1 MEKKLNCNNL
11 ICRSKRISRIVK
23 LSVLFLF
30 IGICYVEA
38 SPYSQSTQ
46 LKLNTENKTVRE
58 ILTDIEKS
66 SEFIFFYNDNALNLD
81 QKVDVS
87 SANGN
92 ISQVLDKVLKGH
104 SVGYR
109 VEDRQVVLYSTNKAK
124 EEKSVKSTSPQQA
137 KRTVKGHVIDA
148 NGESLVGVSVL
159 VKGTNNGTLTD
170 VDGNF
175 SIAISTASATLQF
188 SYIGY
193 NNEVIK
199 VNAGE
204 TVKVVMKENVKEIQE
219 VVVTAPVGVQR
230 QAKALGYAVST
241 VTAKQLT
248 EAGNT
253 NFASALY
260 GKAAGVKITTA
271 PGGASSAVNVQIRGV
286 NSLNYNQQ
294 PLYVVD
300 GIMIR
305 NDGQNGATGA
315 NNNNY
320 WDDQRIRGNGA
331 LDINPEDIES
341 LTVLKGASATA
352 LYGSDAASG
361 VVVITT
367 KKASKDKGLGVDLNY
382 NLTAEKVAF
391 LPKFQNVYGP
401 GYDQADN
408 IASGATAEGWIA
420 DSSSPSGYR
429 PFFRSYGNFGP
440 KMEGQQVKWWDGS
453 IRSYSPQPDNYKN
466 IYQTGLSSNL
476 NLALSN
482 QTEKLNYRLSYT
494 RMDYKG
500 TQRGSEQARNTFN
513 LNSTLKLTNSM
524 TLDII
529 ASYMN
534 TTTHNRPYQL
544 GQVLGSYGGFFS
556 RAEDMSLM
564 LDKYQ
569 TSDGYKYV
577 TYNHPERSSEAFVYN
592 IRATN
597 LLDFFWQQLRNKYNE
612 TENRLISSAT
622 LNWNIIDH
630 LKFRGRIGSDYTGA
644 NTENKQ
650 YNEYSVAYNSGTSTG
665 SYGVT
670 NGVYSILY
678 GDALLSY
685 ANKIGSK
692 FNYTASLG
700 YQGRSENYKDQSSS
714 TTQGLITENW
724 FTLNN
729 SYGLLNSSSKR
740 QELLKYAYLGIL
752 NMSYHD
758 YLFLEGT
765 ARQEYSS
772 TLPPKNNHFFYPSV
786 NGSFVLSEA
795 FKLPKEIS
803 YAKLR
808 ASYGIVGNAAPMY
821 VSNIAYTQSSLQTI
835 NGSVPSLVLPSTYGN
850 ENLKAETKYERE
862 IGLET
867 RFLED
872 RIGLD
877 ISFYTNTVKN
887 QIMDLSTAASVGATG
902 QTVNVGE
909 IGSKG
914 LELAFNATP
923 INGPVRWMTR
933 FNISF
938 NKSKV
943 NSLAPNVPQLI
954 FYDSEQ
960 SALRVVAKP
969 GEELGNIYV
978 YPRATNADGKFIIN
992 DDGLYV
998 IDKTKYVKVG
1008 NIMPKAVGGF
1018 SNTVMYKNLS
1028 LDFTIDY
1035 RIGGKMISNPT
1046 KYMMGAGMFENT
1058 MQYRDTEHG
1067 GLTYTSGST
1076 TYHDGVLLEGVNQTT
1091 GQANTK
1097 VIDAGTYYMNTF
1109 GWGYDAWNEKGSV
1122 YNNSYIKLRE
1132 ATLSYRVPA
1141 SICKKLCMNNVKVSL
1156 IGRNLLYLWRTLE
1169 NIDPEAPLGNKWW
1182 SQGIDVGSTASSR
1195 SFGFSLSA
1203 NF

>member
-1 MEKKLNCNNL
+1 MT
-11 ICRSKRISRIVK
+11 
-23 LSVLFLF
+23 LSVIFLF
-30 IGICYVEA
+30 IGISLA
-38 SPYSQSTQ
+38 SASSSYSEITELN
-46 LKLNTENKTVRE
+46 LKTENKTIKEV
-58 ILTDIEKS
+58 LNDIES
-66 SEFIFFYNDNALNLD
+66 NSEFIFFYSDKTINLN
-81 QKVDVS
+81 QKVKVPFVK
-87 SANGN
+87 GN
-92 ISQVLDKVLKGH
+92 ISEVLDKLLDART
-104 SVGYR
+104 VGYK
-109 VEDRQVVLYSTNKAK
+109 VEDRQVVLYSINHSKESGKA
-124 EEKSVKSTSPQQA
+124 SVNTPSQA
-137 KRTVKGHVIDA
+137 KKTIKGQVVDA
-148 NGESLVGVSVL
+148 TGESLVGVSVL
-159 VKGTNNGTLTD
+159 IKGTTTGTLTD

-175 SIAISTASATLQF
+175 VISTSIGATLQF

-193 NNEVIK
+193 STEL
-199 VNAGE
+199 
-204 TVKVVMKENVKEIQE
+204 VKVSTTDLLKVVLKENVREIQE

-271 PGGASSAVNVQIRGV
+271 PGGASSAVNVQIRGI

-305 NDGQNGATGA
+305 NDGQNGASGA

-331 LDINPEDIES
+331 LDINPDDIES

-367 KKASKDKGLGVDLNY
+367 KKASKEKGLGVDLNY
-382 NLTAEKVAF
+382 NLTAEQVAF

-401 GYDQADN
+401 GYDKGTNVSA
-408 IASGATAEGWIA
+408 GANAEGWIA
-420 DSSSPSGYR
+420 DSSSPSGHR
-429 PFFRSYGNFGP
+429 PYFRSYGNFGP
-440 KMEGQQVKWWDGS
+440 KMDGQQVKWWDGS
-453 IRSYSPQPDNYKN
+453 IRSYSAQPNNYKD
-466 IYQTGLSSNL
+466 IYQNGLSSNL

-482 QTEKLNYRLSYT
+482 QTEKLNYRISYT
-494 RMDYKG
+494 RLDYKG
-500 TQRGSEQARNTFN
+500 TQRGSDQARNTFN
-513 LNSTLKLTNSM
+513 LNSTLKLAKTMS
-524 TLDII
+524 LDVVT
-529 ASYMN
+529 SYTN

-564 LDKYQ
+564 VDKFQ

-577 TYNHPERSSEAFVYN
+577 TYDHPERSSEAFVYN
-592 IRATN
+592 IRATQ
-597 LLDFFWQQLRNKYNE
+597 LLDFFWNQLRNKYDE

-622 LNWNIIDH
+622 LNWDIINH

-644 NTENKQ
+644 STENK
-650 YNEYSVAYNSGTSTG
+650 EYNSFPVSFNEPDKSTG
-665 SYGVT
+665 AYGVT
-670 NGVYSILY
+670 KGVYSILY

-714 TTQGLITENW
+714 TNKGLITENW
-724 FTLNN
+724 FALDN
-729 SYGLLNSSSKR
+729 SYANLITTSKR

-752 NMSYHD
+752 NLSYHD

-795 FKLPKEIS
+795 VKLPKEIS
-803 YAKLR
+803 YAKIR
-808 ASYGIVGNAAPMY
+808 VSYGIVGNSAPMY
-821 VSNIAYTQSSLQTI
+821 VSNIAYTQKALQTI
-835 NGSVPSLVLPSTYGN
+835 NGSVPSLVLPSSYGN

-867 RFLED
+867 RFFED

-877 ISFYTNTVKN
+877 ISFYSNKVKN
-887 QIMDLSTAASVGATG
+887 QISDLTAAASTGATS
-902 QTVNVGE
+902 QIVNIGE

-914 LELAFNATP
+914 LEMALHATP
-923 INGPVRWMTR
+923 INGPIRWMTR

-938 NKSKV
+938 NSSKV
-943 NSLAPNVPQLI
+943 NSLASNVPQII

-960 SALRVVAKP
+960 SALRIVAKP
-969 GEELGNIYV
+969 GEELGNIYA
-978 YPRATNADGKFIIN
+978 YPRAINDQGQYIIN

-998 IDKTKYVKVG
+998 IDKTKYEKVG

-1018 SNTVMYKNLS
+1018 SNTLMYKNLA

-1035 RIGGKMISNPT
+1035 RIGGKMVSNPT

-1058 MQYRDTEHG
+1058 MQYRDTDHG
-1067 GLTYTSGST
+1067 GLTYTSGSA

-1091 GQANTK
+1091 GQTNTK

-1109 GWGYDAWNEKGSV
+1109 GWGADAWNEKGAV
-1122 YNNSYIKLRE
+1122 FNNSYIKLRE
-1132 ATLSYRVPA
+1132 LSLSYRVPA
-1141 SICKKLCMNNVKVSL
+1141 SFCKKLCMNSVKVSL
-1156 IGRNLLYLWRTLE
+1156 IGRNLFYLWKTLE

-1182 SQGIDVGSTASSR
+1182 SQGVDVGSTASSR
-1195 SFGFSLSA
+1195 SLGFSLNA